1 MKKGV
6 QFYTEMKEVN
16 FKFMDLKGKDAGVNR
31 YRIDCYYADGKA
43 FTHFTYTPKQ
53 YYEFIASHIADCYE
67 TYDEF
72 KDRKTA
78 VQTNIDKIQW
88 SIKKL
93 KDEVDELSKQL

>member
-6 QFYTEMKEVN
+6 KFYTELKEVT
-16 FKFMDLKGKDAGVNR
+16 FKFMDLKGKDAGINR

-53 YYEFIASHIADCYE
+53 YFEFIASHIEDCYE
-67 TYDEF
+67 TYEEF

-78 VQTNIDKIQW
+78 AQKAIWLIQAD
-88 SIKKL
+88 IKELQNKV
-93 KDEVDELSKQL
+93 EELSEQL